1 VSLARTHDDRTL
13 HAGTGSGGGRI
24 DVKRLIVLCPI
35 KNKREVRL
43 DGNKMHIFGARRINA
58 RNPCAEELA
67 SPKSVESGNLGL
79 TKAVIRCRCTEE
91 LPGVLDA
98 RRNLPRAKE
107 GRVAASKSPFAAQT
121 KAQDRRCAK
130 KQSTAF
136 GRRS

>member
-1 VSLARTHDDRTL
+1 M
-13 HAGTGSGGGRI
+13 
-24 DVKRLIVLCPI
+24 KRLIVLCPI

-43 DGNKMHIFGARRINA
+43 DGNKMHIFGARRINVTGLNA